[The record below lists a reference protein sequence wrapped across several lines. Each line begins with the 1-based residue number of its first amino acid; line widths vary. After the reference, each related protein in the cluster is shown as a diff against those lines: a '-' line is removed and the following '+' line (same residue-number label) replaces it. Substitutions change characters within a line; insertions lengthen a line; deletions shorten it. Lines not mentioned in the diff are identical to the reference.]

1 MSEEILIIDYGMGN
15 LRSIQ
20 RALIECGAKSKISS
34 DANEIIAAKKII
46 LPGVGHF
53 GNAMKNLTSKGLKTA
68 LNHAVLENETPI
80 LGICLGMQIMG
91 LSSEEGNTEGLGW
104 INARINQFNVDD
116 NLKFKVPHIGWN
128 NATPID
134 KNPLFKDITKED
146 LFYFVHSFHA
156 EMIEKTELIAN
167 TNYCYDFP
175 SVFGKKNIYGVQ
187 FHPEKSHEA
196 GLKMLTNFINL

>member
-1 MSEEILIIDYGMGN
+1 MQNIVIVDYGMGN
-15 LRSIQ
+15 LRSVQ
-20 RALIECGAKSKISS
+20 RALLECGAKSRISS
-34 DANEIIAAKKII
+34 NANEIIRADKII

-53 GNAMKNLTSKGLKTA
+53 GNAMKNLQSKGLSTA
-68 LNHAVLENETPI
+68 LNKAVLQNEIPI

-91 LSSEEGNTEGLGW
+91 LSSEEGNIEGLGW
-104 INARINQFNVDD
+104 INARIHQFNVDD
-116 NLKFKVPHIGWN
+116 TLKFKVPHIGWN
-128 NATPID
+128 NVLPIGD
-134 KNPLFKDITKED
+134 NTLFKNITKED

-156 EMIEKTELIAN
+156 EMIEKKELIAN

-175 SVFGKKNIYGVQ
+175 SVYGKKNIFGVQ